1 MSRRRIASIVGAWV
15 LTAVPLSAQVSTHTT
30 SGTASANGTHTHLR
44 DRIRDLFSF
53 GSCGQPLCLDNSVN
67 ATNGHGAH
75 FLPDLAAS
83 NGAILGFLDAAI
95 GANASNIPLS
105 ASSSGVTFK
114 FVGGLPVRTSGSLG
128 PVFGERAQTLGRGRF
143 VVGANISGLRFSSLR
158 GVPLDNIV
166 LNFTHDDTPPTGLGA
181 PLRENDVLQVRL
193 DLDVNLSV
201 TTFFATY
208 GLTDRLDV
216 SLAVPLVHTS
226 LQGRSHGQFHPF
238 GIPTSH
244 FFAGDSLNPVLTAT
258 AATFGSATGIGDIAI
273 RLKTSLRSTD
283 RLGLALMADARLPTG
298 SAENL
303 TGAGHL
309 SVRALAIASARMG
322 DFSPHLNAGYAFR
335 TGPGRNDVFLATGG
349 FDQPMSPWA
358 TLAVDVIS
366 EWEVGSSDLVL
377 PGTVNYQLPVPR
389 SIEPT
394 NIPEMRDHRISGSM
408 GFKFRT
414 PGGPILVTNALVPLR
429 RGGLQ
434 SNLIWTV
441 GLDANF

>member
-1 MSRRRIASIVGAWV
+1 MPGRRLAPVLGLWV
-15 LTAVPLSAQVSTHTT
+15 ILVAPLSAQTP
-30 SGTASANGTHTHLR
+30 AQTHLR

-53 GSCGQPLCLDNSVN
+53 GSCGKPLCLDNSVN
-67 ATNGHGAH
+67 ATNGHGDH

-95 GANASNIPLS
+95 GANASNVPLS

-128 PVFGERAQTLGRGRF
+128 PVFGERAQTLGKGRW
-143 VVGANISGLRFSSLR
+143 VVGANLSGINLASLR
-158 GVPLDNIV
+158 GVPLDNII
-166 LNFTHDDTPPTGLGA
+166 LNFTHDDVPPVGLGQ

-193 DLDVNLSV
+193 DLDVNLTVS
-201 TTFFATY
+201 TFFATY

-216 SLAVPLVHTS
+216 GVAVPLVHTS
-226 LQGRSHGQFHPF
+226 LQGRSVGQFFPF

-244 FFAGDSLNPVLTAT
+244 FFAGDSLRPVLTANAT
-258 AATFGSATGIGDIAI
+258 TFGSATGIGDIAL
-273 RLKTSLRSTD
+273 RLKGSLISAETM
-283 RLGLALMADARLPTG
+283 GIAVMADARLPTG
-298 SAENL
+298 SSEDL

-309 SVRALAIASARMG
+309 SVRALLIGSARFG
-322 DFSPHLNAGYAFR
+322 EFSPHLNLGYALR
-335 TGPGRNDVFLATGG
+335 TGAGRNDVILATGG
-349 FDQPMSPWA
+349 FDRPIASWA

-366 EWEVGSSDLVL
+366 EWQVGRSDLVL
-377 PGTVNYQLPVPR
+377 PQTVVIQFPVQR
-389 SIEPT
+389 TVAPT
-394 NIPEMRDHRISGSM
+394 NIPEMRDHRVNGAF
-408 GFKFRT
+408 GLKFRT

-434 SNLIWTV
+434 SNLVWTI

>member
-1 MSRRRIASIVGAWV
+1 MTGRRLATVAGLLVVFASR
-15 LTAVPLSAQVSTHTT
+15 LSAQ
-30 SGTASANGTHTHLR
+30 ANPHVHLR

-53 GSCGQPLCLDNSVN
+53 GSCGKPLCLDNSVN
-67 ATNGHGAH
+67 ATNGHGDH

-95 GANASNIPLS
+95 GANASNVPLS

-128 PVFGERAQTLGRGRF
+128 PVFGERAQTLGKGRW
-143 VVGANISGLRFSSLR
+143 VVGANLSGLNFSSLR
-158 GVPLDNIV
+158 GVPLDNII
-166 LNFTHDDTPPTGLGA
+166 LNFTHDDVPPIGLGQ

-193 DLDVNLSV
+193 DLNVNLTV

-208 GLTDRLDV
+208 GLTDKLDLGV
-216 SLAVPLVHTS
+216 AVPLVHTS
-226 LQGRSHGQFHPF
+226 LQGRSVGQFFPF

-244 FFAGDSLNPVLTAT
+244 FFAGDSLHPVLTANAT
-258 AATFGSATGIGDIAI
+258 TFGSATGIGDIAL
-273 RLKTSLRSTD
+273 RLKGSLLSGESM
-283 RLGLALMADARLPTG
+283 GLAVMADARLPTG

-303 TGAGHL
+303 TGAGSL
-309 SVRALAIASARMG
+309 SVRTLLIGSARFG
-322 DFSPHLNAGYAFR
+322 EFSPHINLGYGLR
-335 TGPGRNDVFLATGG
+335 TGKGRNDVILATGG
-349 FDQPMSPWA
+349 FDRPIASWA

-366 EWEVGSSDLVL
+366 EWEIGTSDLVL
-377 PGTVNYQLPVPR
+377 PQTVVIQFPVER
-389 SIEPT
+389 TIAPT
-394 NIPEMRDHRISGSM
+394 NIPDMRDHRVNGAF
-408 GFKFRT
+408 GLKFRT

-434 SNLIWTV
+434 ANLVWTL

>member
-1 MSRRRIASIVGAWV
+1 MPGRLIAVV
-15 LTAVPLSAQVSTHTT
+15 LGLCAALASPLQAQSAGGHI
-30 SGTASANGTHTHLR
+30 HLR

-67 ATNGHGAH
+67 ATNGHGDH
-75 FLPDLAAS
+75 FLPDLAAG

-128 PVFGERAQTLGRGRF
+128 PVFGERAQTLGKGRF
-143 VVGANISGLRFSSLR
+143 VVGANISGLNFSSLR
-158 GVPLDNIV
+158 GVPLDNII
-166 LNFTHDDTPPTGLGA
+166 LNFSHDDVPPAGLGQ

-193 DLDVNLSV
+193 DLDVNLTV
-201 TTFFATY
+201 TTFFASY

-216 SLAVPLVHTS
+216 SIAVPLVHTS
-226 LQGRSHGQFHPF
+226 LRGRSQGQFIPF

-244 FFAGDSLNPVLTAT
+244 FFAGDSLHPVLTAN
-258 AATFGSATGIGDIAI
+258 AATFGSATGIGDIAL
-273 RLKTSLRSTD
+273 RLKTSLRSTE

-298 SAENL
+298 SADNL

-309 SVRALAIASARMG
+309 SVRALAIASARFG
-322 DFSPHLNAGYAFR
+322 DFSPHLNAGYALR
-335 TGPGRNDVFLATGG
+335 TGAGRNDAILATGG
-349 FDQPMSPWA
+349 FDQPVSSWA

-366 EWEVGSSDLVL
+366 EWEVGEAGLQL
-377 PGTVNYQLPVPR
+377 PSTVNYEFPVAR
-389 SIEPT
+389 SVQPT
-394 NIPEMRDHRISGSM
+394 NIPGMRDHRVNGSL

-441 GLDANF
+441 GLDMNF

>member
-1 MSRRRIASIVGAWV
+1 MSGRRLASV
-15 LTAVPLSAQVSTHTT
+15 LGVLVLVSSPLSAQLFTHTT
-30 SGTASANGTHTHLR
+30 GGTAAATAPRTHLR
-44 DRIRDLFSF
+44 DLIRDLFSF
-53 GSCGQPLCLDNSVN
+53 GSCGKPLCLDNSVN
-67 ATNGHGAH
+67 ATNGHGDH

-143 VVGANISGLRFSSLR
+143 VVGANLSGLSFSSLR
-158 GVPLDNIV
+158 GVPLDNIL
-166 LNFTHDDTPPTGLGA
+166 LNFSHDDVAPAGLGQ

-193 DLDVNLSV
+193 DLNVNLKV

-208 GLTDRLDV
+208 GITDRLD
-216 SLAVPLVHTS
+216 LGIAVPLVHTS
-226 LQGRSHGQFHPF
+226 LQGRSQGQFIPF

-258 AATFGSATGIGDIAI
+258 AATFGSATGIGDIAL
-273 RLKTSLRSTD
+273 RLKTSLSSTD

-298 SAENL
+298 SAEDF

-309 SVRALAIASARMG
+309 SLRALAIASARFG
-322 DFSPHLNAGYAFR
+322 DFSPHLNAGYAAR
-335 TGPGRNDVFLATGG
+335 TGAGRNDVILATGG
-349 FDQPMSPWA
+349 FDQPVASWA
-358 TLAVDVIS
+358 TLAIDVIS
-366 EWEVGSSDLVL
+366 EWEVGESGLEL
-377 PGTVNYQLPVPR
+377 PGTVNYQFPVER
-389 SIEPT
+389 SIQPT
-394 NIPEMRDHRISGSM
+394 NIPAMRDHRVSGSM

-434 SNLIWTV
+434 ANLIWTI

>member
-1 MSRRRIASIVGAWV
+1 MPGRRLALVLGLWFIAA
-15 LTAVPLSAQVSTHTT
+15 PLAAQTP
-30 SGTASANGTHTHLR
+30 ARTHLR

-53 GSCGQPLCLDNSVN
+53 GSCGKPLCLDNSVN
-67 ATNGHGAH
+67 ATNGHGDH

-95 GANASNIPLS
+95 GANASNVPLS

-143 VVGANISGLRFSSLR
+143 VVGANLSGLNFSSLR
-158 GVPLDNIV
+158 GVPLENIL
-166 LNFTHDDTPPTGLGA
+166 LNFTHDDVPPTGLGQ

-193 DLDVNLSV
+193 NLNVNLTV

-208 GLTDRLDV
+208 GLTDRVDA
-216 SLAVPLVHTS
+216 SIAVPLVHTS
-226 LQGRSHGQFHPF
+226 LQGRSQGQFLPF

-244 FFAGDSLNPVLTAT
+244 FFAGDSLRPVLSAN
-258 AATFGSATGIGDIAI
+258 AATFGSATGIGDIAV
-273 RLKTSLRSTD
+273 RLKGNLTSTETM
-283 RLGLALMADARLPTG
+283 GLAVMADARLPTG
-298 SAENL
+298 SAEDL

-309 SVRALAIASARMG
+309 SLRALAIASARFG
-322 DFSPHLNAGYAFR
+322 DFSPHLNAGYALR
-335 TGPGRNDVFLATGG
+335 TGPGRPDAFLATGG
-349 FDQPMSPWA
+349 FDQPVSSWA

-366 EWEVGSSDLVL
+366 EWEVGSGGLVL
-377 PGTVNYQLPVPR
+377 PGTVNYQFPVER
-389 SIEPT
+389 SIQPT
-394 NIPEMRDHRISGSM
+394 NIPELRDHRLHGSL

-434 SNLIWTV
+434 ANLVWTI

>member
-1 MSRRRIASIVGAWV
+1 MPGRLIAVV
-15 LTAVPLSAQVSTHTT
+15 LGLCAALSSSPQAQ
-30 SGTASANGTHTHLR
+30 SAGGPTHLR

-53 GSCGQPLCLDNSVN
+53 GSCGKPLCLDNSVN
-67 ATNGHGAH
+67 ATNGHGDH
-75 FLPDLAAS
+75 FLPDLAAG

-128 PVFGERAQTLGRGRF
+128 PVFGERAQTLGKGRF
-143 VVGANISGLRFSSLR
+143 VVGANLSGLNFSSLR
-158 GVPLDNIV
+158 GVPLDNII
-166 LNFTHDDTPPTGLGA
+166 LNFSHDDVPPAGLGQ
-181 PLRENDVLQVRL
+181 PLRENDVLQVHL
-193 DLDVNLSV
+193 DLNVNLTV

-216 SLAVPLVHTS
+216 SIAVPLVHTS
-226 LQGRSHGQFHPF
+226 LQGRSQGQFIPF

-244 FFAGDSLNPVLTAT
+244 FFAGDSLHPVLTAS
-258 AATFGSATGIGDIAI
+258 AATFGSSTGIGDVAL
-273 RLKTSLRSTD
+273 RLKTSLGSTEQ
-283 RLGLALMADARLPTG
+283 LGLALMADARLPTG

-303 TGAGHL
+303 NGAGHL
-309 SVRALAIASARMG
+309 SVRALAIASARFG
-322 DFSPHLNAGYAFR
+322 DFSPHLNAGYALR
-335 TGPGRNDVFLATGG
+335 TGPGRSDVILATGG
-349 FDQPMSPWA
+349 FDQPVSSWA

-366 EWEVGSSDLVL
+366 EWEVGEAGLQL
-377 PGTVNYQLPVPR
+377 PSIVNYEFPVAR
-389 SIEPT
+389 SVQPT
-394 NIPEMRDHRISGSM
+394 NIPEMRDHRVNGSL

-434 SNLIWTV
+434 SNLVWTL
-441 GLDANF
+441 GLDMNF